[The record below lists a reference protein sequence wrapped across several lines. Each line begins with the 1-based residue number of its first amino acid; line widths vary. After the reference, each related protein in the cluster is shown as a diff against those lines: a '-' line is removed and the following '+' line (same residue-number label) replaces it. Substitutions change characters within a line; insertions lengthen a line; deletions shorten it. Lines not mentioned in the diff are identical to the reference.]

1 MDGLQGNFFFAK
13 RHCNSKKE
21 KKKKAHFWNF
31 FYNLYLWMT
40 SKRIVTIEIQTYMLV
55 NDLFVILKL
64 PTLVN
69 LYKCINHKKV
79 KTGRKLKSF
88 GTHV

>member
-21 KKKKAHFWNF
+21 MLQRKEKKAHFWNF
-31 FYNLYLWMT
+31 FHNLYLWMT
-40 SKRIVTIEIQTYMLV
+40 SKRIVTIEILTYMLV

-64 PTLVN
+64 P
-69 LYKCINHKKV
+69 
-79 KTGRKLKSF
+79 S
-88 GTHV
+88 

>member
-21 KKKKAHFWNF
+21 KKGTFLEF
-31 FYNLYLWMT
+31 FHNLYLWMT
-40 SKRIVTIEIQTYMLV
+40 SKRIVTIEILTYMLV

-64 PTLVN
+64 PT
-69 LYKCINHKKV
+69 
-79 KTGRKLKSF
+79 
-88 GTHV
+88 